1 MTVEKAGRLIMA
13 TVKRK
18 ALTEISLGII
28 LYLAIF
34 TFSVREKREIS
45 GPETA

>member
-1 MTVEKAGRLIMA
+1 MTAEKAGALIMA

-34 TFSVREKREIS
+34 TFSVRD
-45 GPETA
+45 